1 NVLGPIIFKSIPL
14 NPYFFYMVGIS
25 WASAL
30 FTIPMALFR
39 AQEKAGTFVF
49 INILKAILIMSI
61 TLYLII
67 GKGMGAE
74 SALIANLMISFVF
87 VLIIYVIL
95 FIKLKFSFDIV
106 FIKNSLLLSI
116 PIIPHVASGWIIKSS
131 DRIILEKFIDI
142 SEIGLYAVAVQ
153 ISMVL
158 SLFYDSIN
166 SALAPRYNRL
176 KKEKKDTAAKKLLKT
191 FNFIVII
198 FGLLSIPISMYAIKV
213 FTATEYHS
221 AVL

>member
-1 NVLGPIIFKSIPL
+1 
-14 NPYFFYMVGIS
+14 
-25 WASAL
+25 
-30 FTIPMALFR
+30 
-39 AQEKAGTFVF
+39 
-49 INILKAILIMSI
+49 
-61 TLYLII
+61 
-67 GKGMGAE
+67 
-74 SALIANLMISFVF
+74 
-87 VLIIYVIL
+87 
-95 FIKLKFSFDIV
+95 
-106 FIKNSLLLSI
+106 
-116 PIIPHVASGWIIKSS
+116 
-131 DRIILEKFIDI
+131 RIILEKFIDI

-221 AVL
+221 AVLLIPFLIIGHMVKGFYFVPVAKLFYMKKTKAIATSSSIAAIINISVNFVAIPFIGVYGAIISTIIAEIVRFLLIYNASMKLSNI